1 VPLED
6 VVTKLR
12 KRILNIR
19 EHKDT
24 IGEENTKATLIEP
37 LLAALGWDTEE
48 LTEVHREYKR
58 KSQDKPVDYAL
69 FLLREPRLFI
79 EAKALD
85 EDLTNRK
92 WASQIIGYA
101 ATAGVKW
108 CVLTDG
114 DEYRLFNSHAEVD
127 IEEKL
132 FRSIRISISGADEQA
147 FAVQTL
153 ALLSKEKMAEN
164 LLTLLWTPHF
174 VDRKVKGAVEDLFK
188 NEDPGFIRLLRKKT
202 TGLGPSEIRAS
213 LKRAVPIRIDF
224 PVVPVTPSHI
234 PADGE
239 KLSPGKKAALTRKAR
254 LLTAA
259 VDQAKRKSPTSIR
272 NKGATQASDRHKV
285 DTVVVPAQ
293 HDGFQETFMAENRWY
308 AVRID
313 GRMRPQIKYIA
324 VYRVAPVSAITHIAP
339 VKSIEP
345 WKETDKF
352 VVNFSEPAKEI
363 GPIPMVKRGRGQGF
377 QNLRYTARQRLEA
390 AKTLDDIW

>member
-164 LLTLLWTPHF
+164 LLTLLWTAHF
-174 VDRKVKGAVEDLFK
+174 VDRKVKMAVEDLFK

-259 VDQAKRKSPTSIR
+259 VDQAKRKTPTSCDTKLSDLIEAGFIQTPLHLER
-272 NKGATQASDRHKV
+272 EYKGVHLKAAIQEDG
-285 DTVVVPAQ
+285 TVVV
-293 HDGFQETFMAENRWY
+293 DGKPYNSLSTAGGMARKSVIGAPPGRPYPQTDGWTFWRYPDPQTGELLE
-308 AVRID
+308 ID
-313 GRMRPQIKYIA
+313 VLRQKCL
-324 VYRVAPVSAITHIAP
+324 
-339 VKSIEP
+339 
-345 WKETDKF
+345 
-352 VVNFSEPAKEI
+352 
-363 GPIPMVKRGRGQGF
+363 KRSR
-377 QNLRYTARQRLEA
+377 
-390 AKTLDDIW
+390 